1 MDTVFSV
8 IFRLAWTLAPTAL
21 FAGVGWLS
29 LKALSFGRYPR
40 PQPLLKPE
48 HWHDLDAVAL
58 LGAAEIA
65 ALVGIACW
73 IHGST

>member
-1 MDTVFSV
+1 MDTVLNV

-29 LKALSFGRYPR
+29 LKVVSFGRYPR
-40 PQPLLKPE
+40 PLRKPE
-48 HWHDLDAVAL
+48 HWHDLDAFAL

-65 ALVGIACW
+65 ALVCIACW
-73 IHGST
+73 IHGTT